1 MTPGHQT
8 VRGHTAKDESTDA
21 VLSVWAGAQKCSRTQ
36 RRDRYLP
43 GSMQHPAKMLP
54 AIAAQAIAHYTS
66 PGDLVLDP
74 MCGIGTTLVEAI
86 HQGRDA
92 IGVEYEPRWASL
104 ARANLRHA
112 TTQGATGTGTV
123 ITGDARDLTALVP
136 GAMRGLVALV
146 VTSPPYGAWT
156 HGHVRATRNTGR
168 PGVRK
173 LNHRYSADP
182 NNLAHQ
188 TITDL
193 LQGFTVILDGCRR
206 LLRPGGLIA
215 VTARPIRVRGELVDL
230 PGAVTAVGQRAGL
243 TLVDRLVVLLC
254 GLRGDHLVSRASFFQ
269 MHETRKARTRG
280 IPLHVLAHEDL
291 ILFRAAP
298 ASTARPDQAASRPTS
313 AAATTAEAN
322 TSLLRRAA

>member
-1 MTPGHQT
+1 MTLGHA
-8 VRGHTAKDESTDA
+8 VKEWSKDG
-21 VLSVWAGAQKCSRTQ
+21 VLSVWAGAQECSRTQ
-36 RRDRYLP
+36 RRGRYLA

-54 AIAAQAIAHYTS
+54 NIAAQAIAHYTT

-86 HQGRDA
+86 HQDRDG

-112 TTQGATGTGTV
+112 NAQGATGTGTV
-123 ITGDARDLTALVP
+123 VTGDARDMANLVP
-136 GAMRGLVALV
+136 GAMWGRVALV

-168 PGVRK
+168 AGVRK
-173 LNHRYSADP
+173 LNHRYSGDS

-188 TITDL
+188 NITAL
-193 LQGFTVILDGCRR
+193 LDGFTVILDGCRR

-215 VTARPIRVRGELVDL
+215 VTARPIRLRGELVDL
-230 PGAVTAVGQRAGL
+230 PGAITAAGQHAGL
-243 TLVDRLVVLLC
+243 TLVDRLVALLC
-254 GLRGDHLVSRASFFQ
+254 GLRGNYLVSRASFFQ
-269 MHETRKARTRG
+269 MHETRKARARG

-291 ILFRAAP
+291 ILFT
-298 ASTARPDQAASRPTS
+298 ASPSSARSDQADSGHRP
-313 AAATTAEAN
+313 AAAKTPEAN
-322 TSLLRRAA
+322 PVSERRAA

>member
-1 MTPGHQT
+1 MTPGHA
-8 VRGHTAKDESTDA
+8 VKDWSKDG
-21 VLSVWAGAQKCSRTQ
+21 VLSVWAGAQECSRTQ
-36 RRDRYLP
+36 RRGRYLP

-54 AIAAQAIAHYTS
+54 AIAARAIAHYTS

-86 HQGRDA
+86 HQGREG

-104 ARANLRHA
+104 ARANARHA
-112 TTQGATGTGTV
+112 TTQGATGIGTV
-123 ITGDARDLTALVP
+123 VTGDARDLANLVP
-136 GAMRGLVALV
+136 EGARGRVALV

-188 TITDL
+188 NITAL
-193 LQGFTVILDGCRR
+193 LDRFTVILDGCRR

-230 PGAVTAVGQRAGL
+230 PGAITAAGQRAGL
-243 TLVDRLVVLLC
+243 TPIDRLVALLC

-269 MHETRKARTRG
+269 MHETRKARARG

-291 ILFRAAP
+291 ILFSATPGSAGR
-298 ASTARPDQAASRPTS
+298 SDQAAGRATH
-313 AAATTAEAN
+313 AAVTTAEAN
-322 TSLLRRAA
+322 PSPLRRAA